1 MFLIIII
8 FIKSVIV
15 FELIR
20 FTRLIKKVG
29 VRMVEPKKEKRHSK
43 ELGGEKA
50 KEYEKELTNKMLKK
64 ELQRAHMFGLDPAES
79 IHDKEL
85 ASTFARGEMPHFAGI
100 NTFLKTPFLEDIRQ
114 VGDHEVA
121 IIGCPLDTGTT
132 YRPGPRFGPEGMRR
146 ISGLYTPYYYEMGID
161 LREQLD
167 IVDVGDI
174 FITPANIEKAFDQI
188 TKAVEY
194 VRGKGV
200 FPVVLGGDHSIGF
213 PTCRGIMNAF
223 GKKIGVIHFDR
234 HIDTQ
239 KKDLDERM
247 HTTPFYWA
255 AHEKHFDMG
264 NLVQIGI
271 GGWQVPR
278 PGVQEGRKGGSTVF
292 TIQDIEDLG
301 VDEVCKMALE
311 TAWDGV
317 EGVYLSFDIDSIDPG
332 FCPATGWPEPGGLYP
347 REALKMVRRF
357 AREGL
362 LGMEIVEVSPPFDIS
377 DITSLMGVRLICDAL
392 ASQVDAGK
400 LGRTRKG
407 EPQTEKAKESLEK
420 GGTGSSKSAPGGG
433 G

>member
-1 MFLIIII
+1 MPQREDGEERTFQAGGEE
-8 FIKSVIV
+8 IKAS
-15 FELIR
+15 ELQ
-20 FTRLIKKVG
+20 
-29 VRMVEPKKEKRHSK
+29 
-43 ELGGEKA
+43 GEKA
-50 KEYEKELTNKMLKK
+50 KQYEKELTDKRLKQ

-79 IHDKEL
+79 IEDKEL

-100 NTFLKTPFLEDIRQ
+100 NTFLKTPFLEDIRE
-114 VGDHEVA
+114 VHKHEVA
-121 IIGCPLDTGTT
+121 IVGCPLDTGTT

-146 ISGLYTPYYYEMGID
+146 ISGLYTPYYYELGVD

-194 VRGKGV
+194 IRSQGV

-213 PTCRGIMNAF
+213 PTARGIMNAV

-278 PGVQEGRKGGSTVF
+278 PGVEEGRKGGSTVL
-292 TIQDIEDLG
+292 TIEDIDRLG
-301 VDEVCKMALE
+301 IDKVAEIALE
-311 TAWDGV
+311 VAWGDGA
-317 EGVYLSFDIDSIDPG
+317 EGVYLSYDIDSIDPG
-332 FCPATGWPEPGGLYP
+332 FCPATGWPEPGGLLP
-347 REALKMVRRF
+347 REALALVRKF
-357 AREGL
+357 AAEGL
-362 LGMEIVEVSPPFDIS
+362 LGLEIVEVSPPFDIS
-377 DITSLMGVRLICDAL
+377 DITSLMGVRLICDML
-392 ASQVDAGK
+392 AAQVVAGK
-400 LGRTRKG
+400 LGRTRTG
-407 EPQTEKAKESLEK
+407 EPQTEQAKKAEEE
-420 GGTGSSKSAPGGG
+420 GGG
-433 G
+433 GASSSAASGGG